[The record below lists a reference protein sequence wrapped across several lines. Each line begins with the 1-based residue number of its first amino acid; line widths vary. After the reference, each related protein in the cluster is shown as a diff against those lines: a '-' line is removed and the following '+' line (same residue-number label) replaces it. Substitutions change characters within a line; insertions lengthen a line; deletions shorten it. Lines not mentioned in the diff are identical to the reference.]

1 MKRGRRRSKEKRS
14 ESTAADE
21 WYCRLETGPRE
32 GDEAPA
38 VVFFSWWYSSHE
50 ASGPRESGCPWDV
63 FELDFDFIRE
73 QLDVLLPL
81 PPPSPVSLE
90 AETCLGKAT
99 RGVSDGD
106 CHFFFFIMED

>member
-1 MKRGRRRSKEKRS
+1 MVLSFGNRPEGRGRSSCCCFFFPGGIVATRLAVL
-14 ESTAADE
+14 ESQ
-21 WYCRLETGPRE
+21 
-32 GDEAPA
+32 A
-38 VVFFSWWYSSHE
+38 VHGTF
-50 ASGPRESGCPWDV
+50 